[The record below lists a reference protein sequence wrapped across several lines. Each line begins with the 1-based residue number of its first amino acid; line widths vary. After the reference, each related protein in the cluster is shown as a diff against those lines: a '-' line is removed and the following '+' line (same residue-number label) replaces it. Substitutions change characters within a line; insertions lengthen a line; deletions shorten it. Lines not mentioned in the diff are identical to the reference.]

1 MDMKFAKIIAI
12 EYELPGQSLT
22 NEELSA
28 QFPEWDVAKIFSKTG
43 ISDRRIVAEGEC
55 ASDLAFRACE
65 KIFASGAIER
75 SEVDCLIL
83 CTQSPDYVLP
93 ATACILQHRLGLPTK
108 CAAFDYN
115 QGCSGFIY
123 GLGLAKGL
131 VETGQVRNVLLVT
144 AETYSKY
151 INEGD
156 KSVRTLFGDAAAAT
170 LIQPA
175 SDDVAIDRFRYGTD
189 GSGAGSLIVPVGG
202 SRLPA
207 ALNTELEAVKD
218 GSGNVRTDAN
228 LYMDGAA
235 VLEFTLKRVPEL
247 FESLF
252 DEKFTLEMVDHFV
265 FHQANKFMLDTLNRR
280 LKLPEEKFVREF
292 EHCGNTVSSTIPI
305 ALKESLKKGSLKPG
319 DMVACV
325 GFGVGLSWAACT
337 ARF

>member
-1 MDMKFAKIIAI
+1 MKFAKITAI
-12 EYELPGQSLT
+12 EYELPSQSLS
-22 NEELSA
+22 NEALA
-28 QFPEWDVAKIFSKTG
+28 QQFPEWDVAKIFGKTG
-43 ISDRRIVAEGEC
+43 IKDRRIVAENEC
-55 ASDLAFRACE
+55 ASDLAFKACE
-65 KIFASGAIER
+65 KIFASGVVER
-75 SEVDCLIL
+75 SEIDCLIL

-93 ATACILQHRLGLPTK
+93 ATACILQHRLGISTA

-123 GLGLAKGL
+123 GMGLAKGL
-131 VETGQVRNVLLVT
+131 IETGQVKNVLLVT

-170 LIQPA
+170 LIQAA
-175 SDDVAIDRFRYGTD
+175 SEQVALDRFRYGTD
-189 GSGAGSLIVPVGG
+189 GSGAESLIVPIGG
-202 SRLPA
+202 SRFPA
-207 ALNTELEAVKD
+207 SLNPEPEVRKD

-235 VLEFTLKRVPEL
+235 VLEFTLKRVPQL
-247 FESLF
+247 FDSLF
-252 DEKFTLEMVDHFV
+252 DENFTLQDVDHFV

-292 EHCGNTVSSTIPI
+292 EHCGNTVSSTVPI
-305 ALKESLKKGSLKPG
+305 ALKESLLKGSLKEG
-319 DMVACV
+319 DMVVCV

-337 ARF
+337 VQF

>member
-1 MDMKFAKIIAI
+1 MKFAKIVAI
-12 EYELPGQSLT
+12 EYELPSQSLS
-22 NEELSA
+22 NEDLTR
-28 QFPEWDVAKIFSKTG
+28 QFPEWDVEKIFGKTG
-43 ISDRRIVAEGEC
+43 INDRRIVAENEC
-55 ASDLAFRACE
+55 ASDLGFRACE
-65 KIFASGAIER
+65 KIFTSGVIER

-83 CTQSPDYVLP
+83 CTQSPDYILP
-93 ATACILQHRLGLPTK
+93 TTACILQHRLGLPIQ

-131 VETGQVRNVLLVT
+131 IESGQVKNVLLVT

-170 LIQPA
+170 LVRA
-175 SDDVAIDRFRYGTD
+175 ADETVALDRFRYGTD
-189 GSGAGSLIVPVGG
+189 GSGAQSLIVPVGG
-202 SRLPA
+202 SRAPA
-207 ALNTELEAVKD
+207 ALNRNLEPHKD
-218 GSGNVRTDAN
+218 DSGNVRTDAD
-228 LYMDGAA
+228 LYMNGPAI
-235 VLEFTLKRVPEL
+235 LEFSLKRVPEL

-252 DEKFTLEMVDHFV
+252 DDDFKLEMVDLFV
-265 FHQANKFMLDTLNRR
+265 FHQANKFMLDALKRK

-305 ALKESLKKGSLKPG
+305 ALKESMEKGRLKAG
-319 DMVACV
+319 DTVACV